1 MVMLPVIAK
10 SFLDLLLTAC
20 TCLLIVN
27 LVSPTQ
33 VTPVAAY
40 AFPRRWLIKQN
51 EFAIYQSGQLVAS
64 LASHT
69 AVRAFQSKGRL
80 FIMVK
85 KRWLPVRRA
94 MTTITLLVVGIAKL
108 ASMDVGVASR
118 ALSRCQ
124 GEINLH
130 EPSSCASG
138 LVAIGARN
146 GLMSAA

>member
-10 SFLDLLLTAC
+10 SFLDLLLAAC
-20 TCLLIVN
+20 TCLLIGN

-33 VTPVAAY
+33 VAPVAAY

-64 LASHT
+64 LASHI

-80 FIMVK
+80 FVMVK
-85 KRWLPVRRA
+85 KRWLPVRGA

-108 ASMDVGVASR
+108 VSMDIGVASR
-118 ALSRCQ
+118 ALSRRQ

-130 EPSSCASG
+130 EPSSRASR
-138 LVAIGARN
+138 LVAIGARG